1 MNSKN
6 VCMMQIGCWFLLGHK
21 TVVVLTNRL
30 IGFYHPLFHALC
42 NRFDSNLF
50 LLLVLFQ
57 MCSRNLAISVALFLA
72 LVPLINSLP
81 QHSIAKRST
90 FFEIECK
97 GVFNKSIFYRL
108 DRICEDCY
116 SLFREPELH
125 SLCK

>member
-1 MNSKN
+1 
-6 VCMMQIGCWFLLGHK
+6 
-21 TVVVLTNRL
+21 
-30 IGFYHPLFHALC
+30 
-42 NRFDSNLF
+42 
-50 LLLVLFQ
+50 
-57 MCSRNLAISVALFLA
+57 MCSRNLAISVALILA

-81 QHSIAKRST
+81 QHSLAKRST

-125 SLCK
+125 TLCKKDCFGTDYFSSCVEALLLAEEMDKFDRYRLMLGKRNDSN